1 MFIDI
6 STYSYIS
13 KTQYGDLIYSN
24 DHNNQ
29 LQSWLA
35 SKGDGRFRL
44 KIAINKLVEEYDYI
58 LIDTQ
63 GAKGNSFE

>member
-1 MFIDI
+1 
-6 STYSYIS
+6 
-13 KTQYGDLIYSN
+13 L
-24 DHNNQ
+24 Q
-29 LQSWLA
+29 LWLA

-63 GAKGNSFE
+63 GAKGNITNLPFKQVSR